1 MQATLTNVPPI
12 TNSSPADAP
21 KLASASSTA
30 TSTAIEP
37 PSSSKRRRTERRTER
52 GNRRR
57 TEPNKCNAAADVLAN
72 TYDTRYKQTK
82 VTVATGKV
90 PTVEVEREESD
101 TESNIEALTKF
112 MAAVEALDE
121 AASSSW
127 RARWR

>member
-1 MQATLTNVPPI
+1 MQATLTNVPLSS
-12 TNSSPADAP
+12 NSSPADAP

-57 TEPNKCNAAADVLAN
+57 TEPNKCNAAAK
-72 TYDTRYKQTK
+72 DTA
-82 VTVATGKV
+82 ATAKV